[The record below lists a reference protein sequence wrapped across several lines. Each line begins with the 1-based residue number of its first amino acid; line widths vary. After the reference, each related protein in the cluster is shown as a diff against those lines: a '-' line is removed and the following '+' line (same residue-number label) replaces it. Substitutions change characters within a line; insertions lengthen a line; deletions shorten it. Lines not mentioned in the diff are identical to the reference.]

1 MSRFRLILLTSMAM
15 VFVGAYASASASATT
30 PVFSVCLKG
39 TGGSGTKYE
48 ESNCEKTDAGG
59 AWELVDINEALAISG
74 TSGVA
79 KMKSVLLKAEALITC
94 KKAKVTG
101 EIEPAGT
108 SKAEATFEG
117 CEVGNSKETFKNC
130 TVPNFKFSFADQL
143 IENATT
149 KEAEDELK
157 PKAGSET
164 FAEIKI
170 NSLEGKS
177 CSEKGTFPV
186 KGTQRA
192 EFPEQATHKTSRSVV
207 FKPLGSHLS
216 FDGEE
221 ATFEDTATVVL
232 SNGDSWGVSIP

>member
-1 MSRFRLILLTSMAM
+1 MLGFRLILLTAMAM
-15 VFVGAYASASASATT
+15 VFVGTFASVSASATT

-59 AWELVDINEALAISG
+59 AWELVEIKEALAISG

-79 KMKSVLLKAEALITC
+79 KLKGSLLKAEVIITC

-101 EIEPAGT
+101 EIEPAGV
-108 SKAEATFEG
+108 SQAEATFEG
-117 CEVGNSKETFKNC
+117 CEVGNSKEIFKNC

-164 FAEIKI
+164 FVEIKI
-170 NSLEGKS
+170 NNLEGKS
-177 CSEKGTFPV
+177 CSEKGTFPA
-186 KGTQRA
+186 KGTQDA
-192 EFPEQATHKTSRSVV
+192 ELPEQTKHKTSRSVV
-207 FKPLGSHLS
+207 FKPSGSHLT
-216 FDGEE
+216 FGGEE
-221 ATFEDTATVVL
+221 ATFENTASVVL